1 MAVRLWAEI
10 LRAGSEI
17 LPVEQRRL
25 VGARSMWTCGH
36 YSGWGGHFL
45 DRSFG
50 HFAKPQ
56 QDAFNHFAGEE
67 MARVN
72 SVRRGR

>member
-1 MAVRLWAEI
+1 MAVRLWVEI

-17 LPVEQRRL
+17 LLVNRRRFG
-25 VGARSMWTCGH
+25 GARGMWT
-36 YSGWGGHFL
+36 YDYRNGWGDHFL

-50 HFAKPQ
+50 RLAKPQ